1 VKKFIVFF
9 TIFLFLFSFYSAFAA
24 EKKKTAKK
32 KTEVAQK
39 AAPVKKE
46 EKKEVAQEPK
56 AQDKCAGMALKMK
69 GLEPV
74 IASDATGFV
83 GEATGTVVWFQYSTD
98 PTFATDIAE
107 TETVET
113 DPFGER
119 IIISSHQL
127 QPNLTYYARL
137 AGEKNGERCFSSP
150 VSFLRPEVIYV
161 AGQKETGPA
170 SKTAVALHC
179 FGSGVMGYGI
189 ATGGK
194 GKALLVVGGFLVNMA
209 GYTIDGKLDSADY
222 AAMGLCG
229 GAMGMMSGKK
239 GGGVSP
245 PVSTPSSGTTTTTT
259 GHPSGPG
266 L

>member
-1 VKKFIVFF
+1 MKKFFAFF
-9 TIFLFLFSFYSAFAA
+9 MVFLFLFSFSFAFAA
-24 EKKKTAKK
+24 EKKKTKKK
-32 KTEVAQK
+32 KTVAVQK
-39 AAPVKKE
+39 TAPVKKE
-46 EKKEVAQEPK
+46 EKKEAPK
-56 AQDKCAGMALKMK
+56 AQDKCAEMALKMK

-83 GEATGTVVWFQYSTD
+83 GEAIGTTAWFQYSTD
-98 PTFATDIAE
+98 PTFATDVAE
-107 TETVET
+107 TEAVET
-113 DPFGER
+113 SPFGER
-119 IIISSHQL
+119 IIISSYQL

-137 AGEKNGERCFSSP
+137 AGEKGEQKCFSSP
-150 VSFLRPEVIYV
+150 ISFLRPEVVYI
-161 AGQKETGPA
+161 AGQKDTGPA

-179 FGSGVMGYGI
+179 FGSGMMGYGI

-229 GAMGMMSGKK
+229 GAMGMIGGKK
-239 GGGVSP
+239 NPPPPSSP
-245 PVSTPSSGTTTTTT
+245 PPPPSSTT
-259 GHPSGPG
+259 GHPTGPG